1 MVSEGLGPTGPGM
14 AGPSGIANPG
24 VTEYVAAVVNVGRIV
39 RHHEAVDGRRPGGVE
54 SRSSISTSRH
64 RRQVVGPP
72 SRSWRRPSPAI
83 HEIVSLCWRVVYLDP
98 SFVSSVCLMDVYT
111 DRVGIC
117 VVVSLSPLRG
127 NPRATAEELRV
138 SERLPDDAGGAE
150 QLAMAGLVSVAVASS
165 GHRWSILPQSPING
179 LRKRVRREPDAPGLL
194 LPICPRRSS

>member
-138 SERLPDDAGGAE
+138 RKASRRRRRSGAVGDGWPGE
-150 QLAMAGLVSVAVASS
+150 CRAASS